1 MRRNQPAAGPR
12 RALAAL
18 CLTQIVGWGVLYY
31 SFPVAL
37 PAITADTGWSEPS
50 TTAAFSAAL
59 VVAALAGIVVG
70 RVIDGH
76 GPRWVMTSGSI
87 VGVGATLGVAAAPG
101 VGWFAAAWVVAG
113 VAQAG
118 TLYAPAFTALT
129 RWYGAA
135 RTRAL
140 TVLTLVAG
148 LSSTIFAPATAAL
161 LDHLSWR
168 ETYVVLAAI
177 LAVTTIPGHAVGL
190 SAPWPAADHTAR
202 SYLRNGHVRAVA
214 TSRAF
219 ICLTI
224 CAALTAF
231 ALFAATIHLIPLLT
245 HRDLS
250 MSLAAWALGLS
261 GAGQLLG
268 RIGYAPLSRRTT
280 PRARTVALLAAAT
293 ATIGAVGLLPGP
305 AAVLGAASIA
315 LGIARG
321 AFTLLQS
328 TAVSDRWGIAGFGTL
343 YGILNAPTTVAMAIA
358 PWAGSAIAQVVGGY
372 PAMFAVLTAIAGVAA
387 VVALGTSARPELSER
402 AEPPVRAGRARGPRP
417 GWPAGWRPRASRA
430 AGCRRGRAR

>member
-1 MRRNQPAAGPR
+1 MRPAHPAGDQRSSQRAGPR
-12 RALAAL
+12 RVLAAL

-37 PAITADTGWSEPS
+37 PAITTDTGWSESS

-59 VVAALAGIVVG
+59 LVAAVAGIAVG
-70 RVIDGH
+70 RIIDRH
-76 GPRWVMTSGSI
+76 GPRWVMTLGS
-87 VGVGATLGVAAAPG
+87 VAGVAATLAVAAAPS

-113 VAQAG
+113 IAQAG

-129 RWYGAA
+129 RWYGPA
-135 RTRAL
+135 RIRAL
-140 TVLTLVAG
+140 TALTLVAG

-168 ETYVVLAAI
+168 QTYVALAVL
-177 LAVTTIPGHAVGL
+177 LAVTTIPGHALGL
-190 SAPWPAADHTAR
+190 NATWPATDHAAR
-202 SYLRNGHVRAVA
+202 TRLRNGHVRAVA

-219 ICLTI
+219 VCLTV
-224 CAALTAF
+224 ASALTAF
-231 ALFAATIHLIPLLT
+231 AMFAATIHLIPLLT
-245 HRDLS
+245 DRGLS
-250 MSLAAWALGLS
+250 MTLAAWALGLS

-280 PRARTVALLAAAT
+280 PRLRSVLILTAVAAT
-293 ATIGAVGLLPGP
+293 IAGVGLLPGP
-305 AAVLGAASIA
+305 AAALVAASIV

-343 YGILNAPTTVAMAIA
+343 YGILNAPTTIAMAIA
-358 PWAGSAIAQVVGGY
+358 PWAGSALASAVGSY
-372 PAMFAVLTAIAGVAA
+372 PAMFAVLTATACVAA
-387 VVALGTSARPELSER
+387 VVAAGTTTRSQR
-402 AEPPVRAGRARGPRP
+402 AT
-417 GWPAGWRPRASRA
+417 
-430 AGCRRGRAR
+430 